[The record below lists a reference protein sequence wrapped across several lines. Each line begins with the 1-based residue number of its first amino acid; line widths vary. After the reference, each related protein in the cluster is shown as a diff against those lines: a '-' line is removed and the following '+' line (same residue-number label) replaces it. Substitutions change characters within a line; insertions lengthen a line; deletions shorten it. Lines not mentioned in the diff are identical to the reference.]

1 MIDRERGAALAL
13 VVWGLV
19 VGAALLTVVT
29 VLAVQE
35 QRAAGALRQEER
47 GLIGAE
53 RTGAEL
59 LSRLTLGML
68 RANLPRAFDSLPVDA
83 GSGWSALV
91 RRLTPR
97 AFLLEVSPRAPA
109 SGPAAREAAS
119 LRLGWLLRPAPDSF
133 APAAAVSLGGSAA
146 LGDGVDIS
154 GTGDGACPPP
164 DSAIAGIAAREVSV
178 VGSASLT
185 GAPPEVL
192 RSSSDSGLA
201 AGDLEAFNRLRERA
215 TLVLPGGSYAT
226 RPATVGTSCDLQQ
239 PTNWGEPGGL
249 GTPCGDYL
257 PLVRIDGDLT
267 LGGGVGQGILL
278 VNGNLHVLS
287 TYTFRGIVI
296 VTGSVDIGAPTE
308 IMGTLAAAD
317 LRSGMSP
324 VTQLKVHY
332 SKCVIFNS
340 LEFSS
345 PLTPLASRAWRQ
357 LFQAP

>member
-1 MIDRERGAALAL
+1 MIDKERGAALAL

-19 VGAALLTVVT
+19 VGGVLLTVVT

-35 QRAAGALRQEER
+35 QRAAVALRLEER

-68 RANLPRAFDSLPVDA
+68 RASLPRAFDSLPVDA
-83 GSGWSALV
+83 GTGWSALV

-97 AFLLEVSPRAPA
+97 DFLLEVSPSAPA
-109 SGPAAREAAS
+109 SGPASREAAS
-119 LRLGWLLRPAPDSF
+119 VRLGWLLRPAPDSF
-133 APAAAVSLGGSAA
+133 APDAAVSVGGSVG

-154 GTGDGACPPP
+154 GVGDEDCPPP
-164 DSAIAGIAAREVSV
+164 DSAIAGIAARAVSI

-185 GAPPEVL
+185 GAPPEAL
-192 RSSSDSGLA
+192 RSSSDSGLD
-201 AGDLEAFNRLRERA
+201 AGDLDVFNRLNGRA
-215 TLVLPGGSYAT
+215 TLVLPGGSYT
-226 RPATVGTSCDLQQ
+226 TGPATVGTSCDLQQ
-239 PTNWGEPGGL
+239 PTNWGGSGA
-249 GTPCGDYL
+249 PCRDYF

-278 VNGNLHVLS
+278 VNGDLHVLS
-287 TYTFRGIVI
+287 TYTFHGIVI
-296 VTGSVDIGAPTE
+296 VTGEVDITAPTE
-308 IMGTLAAAD
+308 VRGMLAAAE
-317 LRSGMSP
+317 LRSGAGP

-332 SKCVIFNS
+332 SKCIVSNS
-340 LEFSS
+340 LELSA

>member
-1 MIDRERGAALAL
+1 MIDKERGAALAL

-19 VGAALLTVVT
+19 VGGALLTVVT

-35 QRAAGALRQEER
+35 QRAASALREEER
-47 GLIGAE
+47 GFIGAE

-68 RANLPRAFDSLPVDA
+68 RANLPGAFDSLPVDA

-91 RRLTPR
+91 RRLRPR
-97 AFLLEVSPRAPA
+97 AFLLEVSPRPPA
-109 SGPAAREAAS
+109 AGPAAREAAS

-154 GTGDGACPPP
+154 GSGDGACPPP
-164 DSAIAGIAAREVSV
+164 DSAIAGIAAREVSI

-192 RSSSDSGLA
+192 RSSSVSGLA
-201 AGDLEAFNRLRERA
+201 PSDLEAFNRLRERA
-215 TLVLPGGSYAT
+215 TLVLTGGSYT
-226 RPATVGTSCDLQQ
+226 TGPATVGTSCDLQQ
-239 PTNWGEPGGL
+239 PTNWGGS
-249 GTPCGDYL
+249 GTPCADYF
-257 PLVRIDGDLT
+257 PLIRIDGDLT
-267 LGGGVGQGILL
+267 LDGGVGQGILL

-287 TYTFRGIVI
+287 TYAFHGIVI
-296 VTGSVDIGAPTE
+296 VTGEVDIAAPTE
-308 IMGTLAAAD
+308 VRGMLAAAE
-317 LRSGMSP
+317 LRSGPDP

-332 SKCVIFNS
+332 SKCNILNS